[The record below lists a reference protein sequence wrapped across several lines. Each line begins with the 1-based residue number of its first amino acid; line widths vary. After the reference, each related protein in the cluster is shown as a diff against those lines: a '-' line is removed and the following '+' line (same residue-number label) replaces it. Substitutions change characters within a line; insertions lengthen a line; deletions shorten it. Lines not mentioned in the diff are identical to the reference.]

1 MSNTQPTGSLAPK
14 LDPAFVPRK
23 RGREQKQPM
32 DRLVDIC
39 LAILVV
45 LIIAAVTYPVWFI
58 IVASVS
64 SPKAVATGQVTLLPQ
79 GFGWAGYELIL
90 SDARI
95 WTGYRN
101 TIIYAVVGTA
111 INLLVTLPAAFAM
124 SRVEFRPRRII
135 MFLFAFTMFF
145 GGGLIPT
152 FLLIKELGLLNTMWV
167 FVLPG
172 AFSVFNMIIARSFF
186 ESSIPG
192 EMYDAAQIDGLTY
205 FGFFTRVVLPL
216 SGAIIAVI
224 GLYYF
229 VGHWNNFFTGLI
241 FIRDQNLLPLQN
253 VLQQILMAN
262 QSAGQAGG
270 SAGQGA
276 GEAQEFADQIKFG
289 VIIVSTLPL
298 MILYPMLQRFFDKGV
313 MIGAVKG

>member
-95 WTGYRN
+95 WIGYRN

>member
-1 MSNTQPTGSLAPK
+1 MSNTQQTGSLAPK

-23 RGREQKQPM
+23 RGKEQKQPL

-45 LIIAAVTYPVWFI
+45 LILAAVTYPIWFI

-79 GFGWAGYELIL
+79 GLGLAGYELIL
-90 SDARI
+90 GDARI
-95 WTGYRN
+95 WTGYKN
-101 TIIYAVVGTA
+101 TILYAVVGTA

-124 SRVEFRPRRII
+124 SRREFRPRRII

-152 FLLIKELGLLNTMWV
+152 FLLIKDLGMLNTMWV

-186 ESSIPG
+186 ESSIPE

-205 FGFFTRVVLPL
+205 FGYFTKIVLPL

-241 FIRDQNLLPLQN
+241 YIREQNLLPLQN

-262 QSAGQAGG
+262 QSAGQIGG
-270 SAGQGA
+270 SAGTGA

-289 VIIVSTLPL
+289 VIIVSSLPL
-298 MILYPMLQRFFDKGV
+298 MILYPLLQRFFDKGV

>member
-1 MSNTQPTGSLAPK
+1 MGNTQQTGSLTPK

-23 RGREQKQPM
+23 RGKEQKQPL

-39 LAILVV
+39 LAIIVV
-45 LIIAAVTYPVWFI
+45 LIIGAVTYPVWFI

-64 SPKAVATGQVTLLPQ
+64 SPKAVATGQVTLLPR

-101 TIIYAVVGTA
+101 TIIYALVGTA

-124 SRVEFRPRRII
+124 SRREFRPRRII

-145 GGGLIPT
+145 SGGLIPM
-152 FLLIKELGLLNTMWV
+152 FLLIKGLGLLNSMWV

-186 ESSIPG
+186 ESSIPE

-205 FGFFTRVVLPL
+205 FGYFMKVVLPL

-241 FIRDQNLLPLQN
+241 YIREQNLLPLQN

-262 QSAGQAGG
+262 QSAGQMGG
-270 SAGQGA
+270 SVGQGA

-298 MILYPMLQRFFDKGV
+298 MILYPLLQRFFDKGV